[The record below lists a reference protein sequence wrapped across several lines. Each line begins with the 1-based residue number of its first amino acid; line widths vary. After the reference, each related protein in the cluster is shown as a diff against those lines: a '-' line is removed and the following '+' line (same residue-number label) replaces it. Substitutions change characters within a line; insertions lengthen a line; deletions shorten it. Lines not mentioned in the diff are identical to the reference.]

1 MTDDLPWTTGDSPAI
16 RNGARGRSKCGRH
29 TWPMLPN
36 PCGVFNCPTAKEGDE
51 EHEHCLRCGAV
62 KHPPVIR
69 RNRNN
74 VKRGGWFERWLV
86 KHVPGWRGVG
96 PLKLPWDGEVGEY
109 AQMQA
114 KYLVGRP
121 SANAIRALILAI
133 PYRPD
138 RLRGLVWGE
147 PLHVVK
153 GKRVGGRREASFLGR
168 EWRDWHGTYGE
179 PQGRAGYLPHATE
192 ATDIITLPLTEWV
205 NGYIEKES
213 LA

>member
-1 MTDDLPWTTGDSPAI
+1 MSDDLPWTTGDSPAI
-16 RNGARGRSKCGRH
+16 LNGAGLRSRCRPHSWPRPSGSWPCLNEKCAAG
-29 TWPMLPN
+29 TE
-36 PCGVFNCPTAKEGDE
+36 A
-51 EHEHCLRCGAV
+51 HEHCLRCSAV
-62 KHPPVIR
+62 KRPTVIR

-74 VKRGGWFERWLV
+74 TKRGGWFERWLV

-168 EWRDWHGTYGE
+168 EWRAWHGTYGE
-179 PQGRAGYLPHATE
+179 PRGRAGYLPLATSL
-192 ATDIITLPLTEWV
+192 DIITLPLAEWV
-205 NGYIEKES
+205 DGYIEKEIS
-213 LA
+213 R